1 MLSLDCFDA
10 LLWRNVHAPKDI
22 FTEIA
27 IAGGGVEPR
36 AWAQGGS
43 QRLSFTHNKTYEVS
57 IEDIYRR
64 LYRFADDAQ
73 VAAAVAHEL
82 SIEARHCYPFA
93 PVIEIGRAHSELQ
106 SLMRTSYA
114 DFCWEQKTQLHKT
127 TSNE

>member
-1 MLSLDCFDA
+1 MKISVRAHEIATLLDHAPDSIAMLSLDCFDT

-43 QRLSFTHNKTYEVS
+43 QRLSFTHNKTYEVP
-57 IEDIYRR
+57 IEAIYRR

-82 SIEARHCYPFA
+82 SIEARSA
-93 PVIEIGRAHSELQ
+93 DRPVG
-106 SLMRTSYA
+106 
-114 DFCWEQKTQLHKT
+114 
-127 TSNE
+127 NEGVDK